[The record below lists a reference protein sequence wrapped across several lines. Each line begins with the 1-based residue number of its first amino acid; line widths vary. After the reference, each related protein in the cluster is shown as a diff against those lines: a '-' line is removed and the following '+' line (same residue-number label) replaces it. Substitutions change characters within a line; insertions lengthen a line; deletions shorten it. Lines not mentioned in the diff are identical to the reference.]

1 MSMLTLHFKGT
12 CCIVDGRSSDPFT
25 KRVVMPRDT
34 QYAALGEEPHVPYIE
49 IEADELSD
57 DASITPTKSYTRG
70 EGVLAVAYHRF
81 ELDGERVSV
90 AGAAPGNGLVVVPTF
105 DERVPKMTLVCPDCP
120 PTPRAECFD
129 AAPPA
134 GLVAAYFDIHGGY
147 LNSGLLELQPTTF
160 DEGSN
165 WPSRRLAHWVRL
177 DMPLASDHP
186 DLVLEKYDGS
196 GTRTI
201 PLKSSAS
208 IITIGSGREEDIED
222 RATGSNRR
230 EHFDL
235 YYSLGENLPAFRP
248 RPTIPMSAIR
258 ACAPT
263 TWP

>member
-1 MSMLTLHFKGT
+1 MFMLTLHFKGT
-12 CCIVDGRSSDPFT
+12 CCIVDGRESDPFV

-34 QYAALGEEPHVPYIE
+34 QYAALGEEPHVPYVE
-49 IEADELSD
+49 IEAGDLG
-57 DASITPTKSYTRG
+57 DATIVPAKSYTRG
-70 EGVLAVAYHRF
+70 EGALAVAYHRF
-81 ELDGERVSV
+81 ELDAERVSIANV
-90 AGAAPGNGLVVVPTF
+90 VPGNSLIVVPTL
-105 DERVPKMTLVCPDCP
+105 DERIPKMTLVCPDCP
-120 PTPRAECFD
+120 PRPRGECLD
-129 AAPPA
+129 AVPPPD
-134 GLVAAYFDIHGGY
+134 LVAACFDIHTGY
-147 LNSGLLELQPTTF
+147 LNTGLLELQPTTF

-177 DMPLASDHP
+177 DVPVQGDSASI
-186 DLVLEKYDGS
+186 VLEKYDGS
-196 GTRTI
+196 GMRTI
-201 PLKSSAS
+201 PLKPDAS
-208 IITIGSGREEDIED
+208 TVTIGSGRDEDIED